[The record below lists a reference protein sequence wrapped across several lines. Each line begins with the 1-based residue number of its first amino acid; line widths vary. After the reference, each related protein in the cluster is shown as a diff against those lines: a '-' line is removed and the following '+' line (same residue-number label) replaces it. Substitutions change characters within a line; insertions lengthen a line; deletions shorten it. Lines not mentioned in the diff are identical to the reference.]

1 MRFEG
6 TVSNWNDERGF
17 GHIQPR
23 QGGDLVFIHISAWP
37 RGMGRPQLQQA
48 VTFEVETGPK
58 GKRAMN
64 VLLARKNQEVQRSGK
79 QGNAAWGGASLL
91 VIPVFAIAYAMLVII
106 WRAPG
111 WIAVAYGALSLVTF
125 AVYAADK
132 AAAVSGARRTPVA
145 TLHLLALAGGWP
157 GALVAQQWLR
167 HKSVKQEFRRVFWA
181 TVILNAL
188 GVLWLVSPFGRHLLP
203 TSLLF

>member
-58 GKRAMN
+58 GKRAMH
-64 VLLARKNQEVQRSGK
+64 VLPVRDRREVQRSGK

-91 VIPVFAIAYAMLVII
+91 VIPAFAVAYAVLAVI

-111 WIAVAYGALSLVTF
+111 WIAVVYSALSLVTF
-125 AVYAADK
+125 AAYAADK
-132 AAAVSGARRTPVA
+132 AAAAAGARRTPEA
-145 TLHLLALAGGWP
+145 TLHLLALLGGWP

-167 HKSVKQEFRRVFWA
+167 HKSVKQEFRRVFWV
-181 TVILNAL
+181 TVILNVL
-188 GVLWLVSPFGRHLLP
+188 GVLWLVSPLGRNLLP
-203 TSLLF
+203 TSLPF